1 MTYAGLKPAR
11 AAALLAAILA
21 CLALPATAMAQDAAA
36 TPPAAEATAPSPDAV
51 VATVGDETITEADLA
66 FAAEDLAQELN
77 NIPPAER
84 RAFLA
89 TVLIDMKVMAKAAR
103 EQQMDQSEIFKRR
116 ITYLEDRALRRAYF
130 AEKISTSVT
139 PEAIQAAYD
148 GMVKG
153 FKPEDQVRARH
164 ILVNTEDE
172 AKAIK
177 AELDAGS
184 VFEDLAKAKSIDTGA
199 ANGGDLGFFQ
209 RGQMVPPFEQAAFS
223 LEVGKISDPVQSQF
237 GWHLIKVEEKRQ
249 SAPPTIEQATP
260 QLQQQLLFKN
270 FDDVLA
276 QLKSAVTITVP
287 DAALDAAIKA
297 QSETPQ

>member
-1 MTYAGLKPAR
+1 
-11 AAALLAAILA
+11 
-21 CLALPATAMAQDAAA
+21 MAQDAAA

-184 VFEDLAKAKSIDTGA
+184 VFEDLAKAKSIDPGA